1 MILGFSFPFSL
12 YHLTYINN
20 INNISPL
27 CFEFIFCH
35 FSCELEKFIAT
46 YNSHVYKKCSS
57 ARDCYA

>member
-27 CFEFIFCH
+27 CFEFIFCY
-35 FSCELEKFIAT
+35 FFCELEDSLQHITAMCIKSVQVF
-46 YNSHVYKKCSS
+46 SG
-57 ARDCYA
+57 CYA